1 MLALFVLTWSNS
13 IFVICVVDSKYL
25 CLSSNLNSIPCVG
38 LFLSTNA
45 SATNTFWMRYLLP
58 GSKIFCELEPSNL
71 NSAILEV
78 ITESSVNNLGL
89 VLVSSTLEYCNL
101 TLFSF

>member
-1 MLALFVLTWSNS
+1 
-13 IFVICVVDSKYL
+13 
-25 CLSSNLNSIPCVG
+25 
-38 LFLSTNA
+38 
-45 SATNTFWMRYLLP
+45 MRYLLP

-101 TLFSF
+101 TLFPSNEVLLSSFSSKLKIKLLE